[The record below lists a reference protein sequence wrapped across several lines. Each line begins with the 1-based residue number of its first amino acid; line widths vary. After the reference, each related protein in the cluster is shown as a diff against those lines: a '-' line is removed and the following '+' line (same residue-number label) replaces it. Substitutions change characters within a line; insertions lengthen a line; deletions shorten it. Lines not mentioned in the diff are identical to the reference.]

1 MREGGKERVV
11 PYGRR
16 GRLISSHVLLTLRQ
30 ATIVNN
36 KRIDVGARDH
46 GGGIFVGVN
55 PDVDRVIK
63 EFSN

>member
-11 PYGRR
+11 PYWRR
-16 GRLISSHVLLTLRQ
+16 GRLISGHVLLTLQR
-30 ATIVNN
+30 ATIRNN
-36 KRIDVGARDH
+36 KRFNVGARDH